1 MLLKN
6 SRLMMVMLV
15 ALSISCAKDTHD
27 PVDGMFGMDA
37 GMASDGVSAESDDG
51 PEPEPGTDTG
61 EPEPGTDT
69 GEPEATDTGDTG
81 DTDGATDSSTGEPSE
96 TEGMLPVSY
105 AECPSGV
112 ADECP
117 GDDTLC
123 VTSDGPGYIDSEG
136 NSFSVQY
143 SYCTRQCETDDDCA
157 TDLDTSSSS
166 CLEHFNGQKICT
178 LDCSFGQSCPSGG
191 YQCDGSACGI
201 HGCTCSGDGCFEPE
215 CQTPP

>member
-1 MLLKN
+1 
-6 SRLMMVMLV
+6 MVMLV
-15 ALSISCAKDTHD
+15 ALSVGCAKETHD

-37 GMASDGVSAESDDG
+37 GMATDGVSSESEDG
-51 PEPEPGTDTG
+51 PEPDA
-61 EPEPGTDT
+61 TDT

-81 DTDGATDSSTGEPSE
+81 EPDATDTGDTGDTGDTEGATDSSTGEPNE
-96 TEGMLPVSY
+96 TEGMFPVSY
-105 AECPSGV
+105 AACSSGV

-123 VTSDGPGYIDSEG
+123 VTSDGPGFIDSEG
-136 NSFSVQY
+136 NSFLVQY

-166 CLEHFNGQKICT
+166 CLEHPNGQKICM

-191 YQCDGSACGI
+191 YQCDGLSCGV
-201 HGCTCSGDGCFEPE
+201 HDCTCSGDGCFEPE